1 MQSFIQAAVSMLKQ
15 EYKEDE
21 TSLKDAI
28 ELGVKVFGKTLDT
41 NKLTSE
47 KGKYS
52 SLLCFLSKVS
62 IIPES
67 SIYE

>member
-1 MQSFIQAAVSMLKQ
+1 MLKQ

-52 SLLCFLSKVS
+52 LLLRFLSKVS
-62 IIPES
+62 IIPEG